1 MAKYSKENPRIAV
14 KFIDSDT
21 EEELFEIKDR
31 NWMNVGEL
39 FTNNIANSLI
49 SGELNKFDY
58 EPDEIMVIAVG
69 YFKKV

>member
-1 MAKYSKENPRIAV
+1 MAKYSKENPRILV

-21 EEELFEIKDR
+21 EEELFEIKNR

-39 FTNNIANSLI
+39 FTNNIANKLI
-49 SGELNKFDY
+49 QSEMGNIDY
-58 EPDEIMVIAVG
+58 EPDNIMVIAVG